1 MMNRTLQVQSV
12 SKSFHGITILDHVS
26 WNLEGGKVYG
36 LNAPNGSGKSVLMK
50 CMCGLMRP
58 DSGKTDYNGKEVSA
72 ETIDQFCFGVSIE
85 KPELLNDLSGLA
97 NVRYLAS
104 FRGIAKENEIL
115 KWFHFFSL
123 YEDRNKKAG
132 AYSLGMKQKLM
143 LIQAFMEDPDVI
155 LLDEVT
161 SSLDQKTKQLLAQVI
176 AHERENG
183 KILVMIDHDKDELH
197 ALCDE
202 ICTIEERR
210 LVKCG

>member
-1 MMNRTLQVQSV
+1 MNRTLQVQSV

-58 DSGKTDYNGKEVSA
+58 DSGKTEYNGKEVSA

-115 KWFHFFSL
+115 KWLHFFSL

-161 SSLDQKTKQLLAQVI
+161 SSLDQKTKALPMIFPQ
-176 AHERENG
+176 ERS
-183 KILVMIDHDKDELH
+183 
-197 ALCDE
+197 ALRTQYVNQKPFSACFS
-202 ICTIEERR
+202 
-210 LVKCG
+210 V